1 VGFFG
6 VVWVLAHTT
15 VLKAEGGGVLVRRL
29 PMLRKPQE

>member
-1 VGFFG
+1 VGF
-6 VVWVLAHTT
+6 AHTT